1 MTLAFQQGV
10 YDNEFMLVAK
20 TMYDGKP
27 YYYDYMMGTSMAT
40 PFASGVAALMLQ
52 ANPDLTC
59 KEVREI
65 LMETATRDSYVTTS
79 TVPVQWGAGKINAL
93 NAVKEAVER
102 GAGVENVEIDDDKLV
117 LVSELGNNQYEVSC
131 VGANSIKATI
141 YSLSGQAVVTATA
154 QGDAVTVDASGVNAG
169 IYVLAVEGGNTKYT
183 KKIVVK

>member
-1 MTLAFQQGV
+1 
-10 YDNEFMLVAK
+10 
-20 TMYDGKP
+20 
-27 YYYDYMMGTSMAT
+27 
-40 PFASGVAALMLQ
+40 
-52 ANPDLTC
+52 
-59 KEVREI
+59 
-65 LMETATRDSYVTTS
+65 METATRDSYVTTS
-79 TVPVQWGAGKINAL
+79 AVPVQWGAGKINAL
-93 NAVKEAVER
+93 NAVKKAIER
-102 GAGVENVEIDDDKLV
+102 GTGVENVEIDDDKLV